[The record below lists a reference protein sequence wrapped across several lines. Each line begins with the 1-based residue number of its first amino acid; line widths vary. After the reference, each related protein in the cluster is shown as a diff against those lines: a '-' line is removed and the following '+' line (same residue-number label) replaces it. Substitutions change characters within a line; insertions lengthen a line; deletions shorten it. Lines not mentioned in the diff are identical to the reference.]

1 MLNAINYSDDY
12 YDYYDMTFILLEHDT
27 QKLAQ
32 CDEIQSINIGLN
44 ETEL

>member
-1 MLNAINYSDDY
+1 MLNAINYSD
-12 YDYYDMTFILLEHDT
+12 DYYDMTFILLEHDT